1 MPDIHLC
8 RGTGCPAK
16 DSCYRF
22 TATPSEFRQAYFSE
36 PPIKDGK
43 CEYYWGDNQTDIL
56 NMLKSIT
63 QGDAK

>member
-1 MPDIHLC
+1 MPDMHLC

-22 TATPSEFRQAYFSE
+22 TATPKEFRQAYFSE

-43 CEYYWGDNQTDIL
+43 CEYYWGDNQTYVL

-63 QGDAK
+63 QGDEK